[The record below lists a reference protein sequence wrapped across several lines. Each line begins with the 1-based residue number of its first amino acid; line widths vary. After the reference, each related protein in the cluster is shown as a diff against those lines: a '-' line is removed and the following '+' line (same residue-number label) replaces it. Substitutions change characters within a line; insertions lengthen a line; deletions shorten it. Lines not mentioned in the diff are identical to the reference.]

1 MRTCYQKLNTTG
13 SVDFIGNTGLIAT
26 VTNSACKA
34 TKSGDTIS
42 TLSAMT
48 VLINYR
54 RIEMRAILKAA
65 CNIDELYATLENIS
79 ADDHK
84 EFEDYTDAEI
94 VHEAEYVLSTFHEAG
109 HINGDALSG
118 ESEDDPCNQK
128 WAQGEVRKLKALI
141 KKFK

>member
-1 MRTCYQKLNTTG
+1 MRT
-13 SVDFIGNTGLIAT
+13 II
-26 VTNSACKA
+26 
-34 TKSGDTIS
+34 
-42 TLSAMT
+42 
-48 VLINYR
+48 
-54 RIEMRAILKAA
+54 KAA

-79 ADDHK
+79 ADDGK

-118 ESEDDPCNQK
+118 EVEDGPYDRK
-128 WAQGEVRKLKALI
+128 WARGEVRKLNALI

>member
-1 MRTCYQKLNTTG
+1 
-13 SVDFIGNTGLIAT
+13 
-26 VTNSACKA
+26 
-34 TKSGDTIS
+34 
-42 TLSAMT
+42 
-48 VLINYR
+48 
-54 RIEMRAILKAA
+54 MRAIIKAA

-79 ADDHK
+79 ADDGK

-94 VHEAEYVLSTFHEAG
+94 VHEAEYVLSTFYEAG

-118 ESEDDPCNQK
+118 DLEDGPYDQK